1 MKPTTTP
8 TKLKFAVTLSALL
21 FAFAPASGAPQLQG
35 TSFDPSFISAGDR
48 VNISANI
55 RAVDY
60 PDKNWDSE
68 KNLKATLKPGNR
80 LTREYVTIEENR
92 DQSIGFLYPQGIWN
106 QRYQVKIDSGAPTGS
121 YGFEIHMQYLEDG
134 QPVEIQTGE
143 DSYNFT
149 VIRKFSIPVDNEGV
163 GISGNVRET
172 SPPTPRPGDDH
183 IQVSMSFTNTG
194 NKPVEEVEI
203 RPNSLE
209 SVKPAFSED
218 EKFFIDR
225 LNTGKSA
232 EKTISLEIDED
243 TDPGLKTVDLETE
256 FEDISGNTYT
266 ETVELPLRIEGRPDL
281 ELVEKERKMRAGQ
294 TQTLDLKV
302 RNQGEQDAES
312 VTARLLAERTQP
324 FKLEDRSGYIGE
336 IESGEEGSA
345 ALRLTADRSASLKE
359 HNIKIQLRAN
369 GDSEEGDESVYTYTD
384 QVDIDLTSRTQ
395 SPLIYLGILLAVL
408 VAGFGAFRYV
418 RRYDNGDTE

>member
-1 MKPTTTP
+1 M
-8 TKLKFAVTLSALL
+8 
-21 FAFAPASGAPQLQG
+21 QG

-48 VNISANI
+48 VNISANL

-60 PDKNWDSE
+60 PEKNWDSE

-183 IQVSMSFTNTG
+183 VKVSMSFTNTG

-243 TDPGLKTVDLETE
+243 TDPGLKTVDL
-256 FEDISGNTYT
+256 
-266 ETVELPLRIEGRPDL
+266 
-281 ELVEKERKMRAGQ
+281 
-294 TQTLDLKV
+294 
-302 RNQGEQDAES
+302 
-312 VTARLLAERTQP
+312 
-324 FKLEDRSGYIGE
+324 
-336 IESGEEGSA
+336 
-345 ALRLTADRSASLKE
+345 
-359 HNIKIQLRAN
+359 
-369 GDSEEGDESVYTYTD
+369 
-384 QVDIDLTSRTQ
+384 
-395 SPLIYLGILLAVL
+395 
-408 VAGFGAFRYV
+408 
-418 RRYDNGDTE
+418 